1 MLPNGAISATPSGL
15 RIEISAENEIE
26 AVLAALRKAG
36 GKVVSVQPIKQS
48 LEELFLE

>member
-1 MLPNGAISATPSGL
+1 L

-26 AVLAALRKAG
+26 GVLAALRKTG

-48 LEELFLE
+48 LEELFMDQ